1 MKKGYIYS
9 NQMAMFG
16 DKEVIGY
23 GVDDFYV
30 KEIDRKEANKTIIKT
45 ITVKKFIMELT

>member
-9 NQMAMFG
+9 DQMAMFG
-16 DKEVIGY
+16 DKEIIGY

-30 KEIDRKEANKTIIKT
+30 KEIDRKESGEGNCKYGDWGCK
-45 ITVKKFIMELT
+45 L